1 MFWKGDCKM
10 SKIKYLAHYT
20 NDLSKRA
27 ASPAGCNKMA
37 YIIDALTETIGPIEV
52 ISACNTTLHSQKGS
66 RTNLDNNTCIKY
78 LPSLYRGNKIL
89 NIFSIIFLNISL
101 LFYLLFDVKKNDTLI
116 VYHAVRLMWV
126 VRFIKKIKD
135 IKIILEV
142 EEIYGDVKNSKRVGK
157 KELKF
162 FELADAYIFPTKLLE
177 EKINNNGK
185 PSVIIHGTYELTP
198 VYEKQFSDD
207 RIHVVYAGTLDVR
220 KGAITVVEAAEF
232 LDNKYH
238 VHILGFG
245 GEETK
250 NNLLNEIKKVSEKT
264 DCIVTYDGCL
274 SGEEY
279 LRFLQ
284 SCDIGLS
291 PQNPEATFNETSFP
305 SKILSYMSNELR
317 VVSIRIPAI
326 ETSDVGGRINYYDE
340 QSPKEV
346 AKAIMSVSLNNDY
359 NSREIIEQLDKDFK
373 IQIKNMLEAV
383 ER

>member
-1 MFWKGDCKM
+1 M

-37 YIIDALTETIGPIEV
+37 YIINAISEIIGPIEV

-66 RTNLDNNTCIKY
+66 QTVLENNTTIKY
-78 LPSLYRGNKIL
+78 LPSLYRGNKL
-89 NIFSIIFLNISL
+89 FNIFSIIFLNLSL
-101 LFYLLFDVKKNDTLI
+101 LFYLLFNIKKNDTII

-142 EEIYGDVKNSKRVGK
+142 EEIYGDVFNSQKTGK

-177 EKINNNGK
+177 EKVNIKDK
-185 PSVIIHGTYELTP
+185 PSVIIHGTYEATP
-198 VYEKQFSDD
+198 FYEKQLKDD
-207 RIHVVYAGTLDVR
+207 KIHIVYAGTLDVR
-220 KGAITVVEAAEF
+220 KGATTVVAAAEF
-232 LDNKYH
+232 LDSKYH
-238 VHILGFG
+238 IHILGFG

-250 NNLLNEIKKVSEKT
+250 NNLQKEIKKVSEKT

-274 SGEEY
+274 SGEDY

-305 SKILSYMSNELR
+305 SKILSYMSNRLR
-317 VVSIRIPAI
+317 VVSIRIQAI
-326 ETSDVGGRINYYDE
+326 ESSNVGGYIYYYDE
-340 QSPKEV
+340 QNPEEI
-346 AKAIMSVSLNNDY
+346 AKAIMSVSLNDDY
-359 NSREIIEQLDKDFK
+359 NSREIIEKLDKDFK
-373 IQIKNMLEAV
+373 IQIKSILEAMK
-383 ER
+383 R